1 MTRDDADRDLRERF
15 ARSREAERAQ
25 VPPFAAVVARARTV
39 APRRGGFAIG
49 VAVAAAIVVA
59 AYVARDHIGPSLGR
73 NAPATPTHWRS
84 PTDFLL
90 DVPGGDL
97 LRTTP
102 TFGSCFIAVSCHR
115 PRDER
120 SGAATPI
127 RG

>member
-1 MTRDDADRDLRERF
+1 MTHDDADRDLRERF
-15 ARSREAERAQ
+15 ARSKAADRAQ
-25 VPPFAAVVARARTV
+25 MPSFAAVSARSRA
-39 APRRGGFAIG
+39 APRRGRFAIG
-49 VAVAAAIVVA
+49 VAVAAAIVIA
-59 AYVARDHIGPSLGR
+59 AYVARDHIGRSVGR
-73 NAPATPTHWRS
+73 DTPATPTHWRS

-102 TFGSCFIAVSCHR
+102 TFGSCFIAVGCHR
-115 PRDER
+115 PRHER